1 MIKRNQNDSGAGDQF
16 LSTISGAIWPTC
28 TRYTIISLFLCREYF
43 FFFFF
48 FLWRNG
54 RIWNAALFPSFL
66 PEKLSGISFSRTS
79 YETRILFSNWCNCFL
94 EDAGLSSGSCFLFYH
109 SGNVKGATLV
119 SSFSPHS
126 DLCDL
131 KLNIRSWSW
140 WVLDFEDKRW
150 SILFSNLS
158 YLQGYLRSFFLFSFL
173 EGRNHR
179 FKYIIFVNRNWFLK
193 RVYIEYIVTFFFY

>member
-1 MIKRNQNDSGAGDQF
+1 MIVGQATNSFRRSLALFGLLAPVIRYHLSLSLSRIF
-16 LSTISGAIWPTC
+16 L
-28 TRYTIISLFLCREYF
+28 
-43 FFFFF
+43 F

-119 SSFSPHS
+119 TSSFSPHS

-158 YLQGYLRSFFLFSFL
+158 YLQGYLRSFFLFF
-173 EGRNHR
+173 R
-179 FKYIIFVNRNWFLK
+179 FSKDEIIDLN
-193 RVYIEYIVTFFFY
+193 I